1 MGYLYVLLAST
12 LFGLSPTLSALLQ
25 RSGWSNGAVLLN
37 NEVFGGL
44 YLLFLTRSKGLGL
57 RIKKREFAV
66 AAGLGGISFWGTNI
80 LLQKS
85 YILLPSPGIAT
96 VLHFIYP
103 IFVMVIMEFL
113 FKERLTPPKLLCAVI
128 SLWGIVLIADISR
141 MPSQSTGLLTG
152 VLLATASG
160 AAYAVYIVSNSK
172 SPARGIHPL
181 ILIFYVLMG
190 GAAANSLYLLVVQD
204 FSLNLA
210 GKNCIYAAALP
221 LCSFLALVTIA
232 EGIRK
237 IGPTRAAIINMLEPV
252 VSMLVSAAAFPDEV
266 LTVRM
271 FCGGGLILLG
281 TGALAMLNHSG
292 GLDREDV

>member
-103 IFVMVIMEFL
+103 IFVMVIMAFL

-141 MPSQSTGLLTG
+141 MPS
-152 VLLATASG
+152 
-160 AAYAVYIVSNSK
+160 
-172 SPARGIHPL
+172 
-181 ILIFYVLMG
+181 
-190 GAAANSLYLLVVQD
+190 
-204 FSLNLA
+204 
-210 GKNCIYAAALP
+210 
-221 LCSFLALVTIA
+221 
-232 EGIRK
+232 
-237 IGPTRAAIINMLEPV
+237 
-252 VSMLVSAAAFPDEV
+252 
-266 LTVRM
+266 
-271 FCGGGLILLG
+271 
-281 TGALAMLNHSG
+281 
-292 GLDREDV
+292 